1 MSWETTED
9 LVLIHLVVSDCDAI
23 NELRTMC
30 PMGIL
35 YEKYMSDCCL
45 RSVFSKDVI
54 SIFSE
59 CVGSCNHTLFLY
71 TFGTLM
77 Y

>member
-1 MSWETTED
+1 
-9 LVLIHLVVSDCDAI
+9 
-23 NELRTMC
+23 
-30 PMGIL
+30 
-35 YEKYMSDCCL
+35 MSDCCL